1 MSTSLTDAMRESI
14 KKQLTAVPRTKT
26 TTKQRLNSA
35 GLWVRPFAS
44 EALGVHPDQIP
55 EATEALRKQGVTA
68 DFDSE
73 GRLLITSDAQY
84 RKAAKAAGLWD
95 GARGYGHQDADGNRV
110 LSGREQERAK
120 EQFRQAVAR
129 GDYD

>member
-1 MSTSLTDAMRESI
+1 MATSLTDAIRESI
-14 KKQLTAVPRTKT
+14 KKQLTAVPQPKK

-44 EALGVHPDQIP
+44 ESLGVHPDQIP
-55 EATEALRKQGVTA
+55 EATEALRKQGVMA

-73 GRLLITSDAQY
+73 GRLLITSDDQY

-95 GARGYGHQDADGNRV
+95 GARGYGHKDAEGNRV

-120 EQFRQAVAR
+120 EEFRQAVAR